1 MKQRSVHIAFLLLQ
15 YLQKTWTICSL
26 TKLFYCM
33 IIMLPAVIRGKEFIS
48 IKTKNILLALL
59 LLLRLPQVFY
69 IFLFLLEKDLLLLI
83 MAYIAPSN
91 SKAYYLIYF
100 TFIVIWEVDQPN
112 VLLSYLVSFWSYQYG
127 YVFQLQMW

>member
-1 MKQRSVHIAFLLLQ
+1 
-15 YLQKTWTICSL
+15 
-26 TKLFYCM
+26 M

-100 TFIVIWEVDQPN
+100 TFIVI
-112 VLLSYLVSFWSYQYG
+112 
-127 YVFQLQMW
+127 